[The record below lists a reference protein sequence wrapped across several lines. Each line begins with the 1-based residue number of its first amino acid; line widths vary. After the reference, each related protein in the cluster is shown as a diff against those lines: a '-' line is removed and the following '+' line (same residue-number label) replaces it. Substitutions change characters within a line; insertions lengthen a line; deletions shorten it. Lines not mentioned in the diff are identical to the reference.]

1 MAGRCYLI
9 TGPYQARTYIDS
21 LREYNRYFNFT
32 NAHTFVSATL
42 GKSLSWNC
50 LVDISDEGDL
60 IRWDFK
66 YEFGFKMDLL
76 HTTT

>member
-9 TGPYQARTYIDS
+9 QDLTRTERS
-21 LREYNRYFNFT
+21 WREYNRYFDFT
-32 NAHTFVSATL
+32 NAHTLVSATL

-60 IRWDFK
+60 IWWDFK